1 MSALA
6 TGTDAAPVSPG
17 GALTRGPQMAPGDV
31 LVELCGVGKDYPLA
45 QGWRRWALLW
55 SAWRRQPPAG
65 AVFTA
70 LDGVDLTLRR
80 GQSLGVIGVNGAGK
94 STLLKLVAGVARPTR
109 GQVLRNAR
117 VAALLELGAGFH
129 PEYSGRDNALLACAL
144 QGLSAAQARAALP
157 EILAFADIG
166 AHIELPL
173 KTYSSGMVV
182 RLGFAVMT
190 VLRPQ
195 VLITDEVLAVGDE
208 AFQKKCMA
216 WMERYLADG
225 GTLLLVSHG
234 MYHVQKLCAHA
245 LWLHQGRVQAYGD
258 ALAVTRD
265 YLAWHEQRM
274 ARPAAVTAPPA
285 DAAALQQAGAAAPYR
300 VLHAWVNGAPASDGV
315 VVATGQPLT
324 VSGVVLAPDG
334 GDPHVAVGWA
344 RADGSAIYGTVTDMA
359 GVRVQRLDAQHHGF
373 ALRFE
378 SLPLLPG
385 RYELRLHA
393 MDPPALRLFD
403 HVHIPVQ
410 VVGDTRELG
419 VVRLPHRWLAVPP
432 DGAPDPAV
440 GWPGW
445 PLCDNSAFD
454 R

>member
-1 MSALA
+1 MTPPTPSPPTA
-6 TGTDAAPVSPG
+6 GAPSD
-17 GALTRGPQMAPGDV
+17 DV
-31 LVELCGVGKDYPLA
+31 LIELCGVGKDYPLA

-55 SAWRRQPPAG
+55 SAWRRRPPSG

-109 GQVLRNAR
+109 GQVRRHAR

-129 PEYSGRDNALLACAL
+129 PEYTGRDNALLACAL

-157 EILAFADIG
+157 DILAFADIG
-166 AHIELPL
+166 AHIDLPL

-190 VLRPQ
+190 ALRPQ

-245 LWLHQGRVQAYGD
+245 LWLHQGRVQATGD
-258 ALAVTRD
+258 ALSVTRE
-265 YLAWHEQRM
+265 YLAWHERRQ
-274 ARPAAVTAPPA
+274 AQPALDTAQA
-285 DAAALQQAGAAAPYR
+285 DALRQAGAAAPYR
-300 VLHAWVNGAPASDGV
+300 VLHAWVD
-315 VVATGQPLT
+315 GQPPATPITRAMGQGLT

-334 GDPHVAVGWA
+334 AAPHLAVGWA
-344 RADGSAIYGTVTDMA
+344 RADGSPLYGTTSDID
-359 GVRVQRLDAQHHGF
+359 GVRLQRLDAQHHAF
-373 ALRFE
+373 AVHFPA
-378 SLPLLPG
+378 LPLLPG
-385 RYELRLHA
+385 DYELRLHA
-393 MDPPALRLFD
+393 MDAPALRLFD
-403 HVHIPVQ
+403 HVHLPVRVQ
-410 VVGDTRELG
+410 GRTRELG
-419 VVRLPHRWLAVPP
+419 AVHLPHTWLHGHALWQALPP
-432 DGAPDPAV
+432 PWHRAGNGDAP
-440 GWPGW
+440 G
-445 PLCDNSAFD
+445 DNIDCTTEPTSAP
-454 R
+454 